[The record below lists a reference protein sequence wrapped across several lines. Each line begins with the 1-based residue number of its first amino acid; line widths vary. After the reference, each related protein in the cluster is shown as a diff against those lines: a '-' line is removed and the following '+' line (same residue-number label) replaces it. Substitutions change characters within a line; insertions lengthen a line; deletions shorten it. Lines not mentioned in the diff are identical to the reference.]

1 MRPTILPPSAILAA
15 ALTVTACSASFTTSQ
30 PAPHPQL
37 HQQHDLHHWGVPG
50 GNYSGITHIGSSR
63 YALVSDKEDFNG
75 WHEIDISFHPS
86 GDIKHVEYIGFH
98 GDTIANVGARDA
110 EGIVYVDNSVFISAE
125 NDQQIIEMD
134 MNGRATLRQLE
145 VPPCFGT
152 TKIFGNCGFEALA
165 YDRSQGIFWTTTE
178 QGLRHDIEARTSV
191 KNPVPTLLRLQ
202 SFGAD
207 LQPLAQ
213 YAYRTDAPQTTHA
226 TKYYGYGV
234 PSMTVLNDSTLLVME
249 RELYMPEDYDGSACF
264 IKIFSVNT
272 RHLTPL
278 TDTTS
283 LRLMPDSCFAKKE
296 LLVEFT
302 TTVTRHGNKDY
313 ANYEGMCLGPLTKS
327 GRQTLILVSDS
338 QCRQATEHFQMKDNI
353 RVIVL

>member
-50 GNYSGITHIGSSR
+50 GNYGRITHIGSSR
-63 YALVSDKEDFNG
+63 YALVSDKEDLNG

-165 YDRSQGIFWTTTE
+165 YDRSQTP
-178 QGLRHDIEARTSV
+178 H
-191 KNPVPTLLRLQ
+191 PPC
-202 SFGAD
+202 
-207 LQPLAQ
+207 
-213 YAYRTDAPQTTHA
+213 
-226 TKYYGYGV
+226 
-234 PSMTVLNDSTLLVME
+234 
-249 RELYMPEDYDGSACF
+249 SACRA
-264 IKIFSVNT
+264 SGQTCNRSRNT
-272 RHLTPL
+272 PT
-278 TDTTS
+278 
-283 LRLMPDSCFAKKE
+283 
-296 LLVEFT
+296 
-302 TTVTRHGNKDY
+302 G
-313 ANYEGMCLGPLTKS
+313 
-327 GRQTLILVSDS
+327 QTLRKPHML
-338 QCRQATEHFQMKDNI
+338 QNTTATEYHP
-353 RVIVL
+353 